1 MPGTREGERLLLP
14 AGLRK
19 TVAQDQQGPR
29 DQKTPGNL
37 CEHNHLLRRPFVR
50 PRVASIGARPGSSQ
64 RADLRLQSPEP
75 WATIAAAAR
84 GDSPVK
90 VREIIHCQT
99 CNRDIENLAEGLVVW
114 CTTKDKPGAPSIKV
128 VHRKRCDPWKGN
140 APHSRSLRDFQDD
153 PDELRR
159 IMTAMVREGGMASA
173 MAWEGLGRIYEGIT
187 EKDYF
192 QAEAVKTS

>member
-1 MPGTREGERLLLP
+1 M
-14 AGLRK
+14 
-19 TVAQDQQGPR
+19 
-29 DQKTPGNL
+29 
-37 CEHNHLLRRPFVR
+37 
-50 PRVASIGARPGSSQ
+50 
-64 RADLRLQSPEP
+64 
-75 WATIAAAAR
+75 
-84 GDSPVK
+84 K